1 VRRVFGVFL
10 LICLGLAVVSPVQ
23 ARERVVMPFD
33 CGLEGGRIKLSPA
46 IPKSYPIIGTRE
58 EESVTT
64 CHPPLADGCRTL
76 MVHRFVIS
84 CGGVGVAWMR
94 VVAAIGRTNGSR
106 AWVDDGRLHI
116 TLPPRNT
123 RGPDASCFDGAPADG
138 GNRLERRVVFMQD
151 CLPWRR
157 RFRDVDHVVL
167 REGFAPLGEFGA
179 RLQLVSADDGYSLD
193 EARLDAGLDDAELV
207 RGRGAALLSR
217 TDPQAAVDPAGA
229 IYGAQHGG
237 PMTAEDWVTV
247 VRAERDYGSAPPLT
261 KSAGFPSAWT
271 LLLAALGL
279 VTAAGA
285 ARLRGFRLKPVRVL
299 ASAPRYA
306 RAFRRHAS
314 ASAGAGAFS
323 ADNLTGAGAA
333 VAAFFVQTEA
343 AVALL
348 KEAGPLRDVLQSE
361 MKHLRDRLGAVEAGA
376 RGGVPAANTG
386 PHYRA
391 LVRELER
398 IRRIAESAAASLTGG
413 RQACTLPRTSS
424 EAYDVLGVNADVSED
439 VLKKIVDALRMSW
452 HPDHARDD
460 QDRRAREERIRQI
473 NVAWDI
479 ITSKREAA

>member
-1 VRRVFGVFL
+1 MRRVFGVFL
-10 LICLGLAVVSPVQ
+10 LICLSLAEVRPVHG
-23 ARERVVMPFD
+23 RERVVMPFD
-33 CGLEGGRIKLSPA
+33 CGLESGRIKISPA
-46 IPKSYPIIGTRE
+46 VPKSYPIIGTRE

-64 CHPPLADGCRTL
+64 CQPPLANRCRTL

-106 AWVDDGRLHI
+106 AWVDDGRLNI

-123 RGPDASCFDGAPADG
+123 RGQSAPCLDGQPG
-138 GNRLERRVVFMQD
+138 RNGLERRVVFMQD

-179 RLQLVSADDGYSLD
+179 RLQLVSADSGYSLD
-193 EARLDAGLDDAELV
+193 EARLDAGLDDAVLV
-207 RGRGAALLSR
+207 PGRGTLLSR
-217 TDPQAAVDPAGA
+217 TDPRGAVDPAEA

-237 PMTAEDWVTV
+237 TITADDWVTV
-247 VRAERDYGSAPPLT
+247 VRAERDYGSAAPAARTAGLPTALT
-261 KSAGFPSAWT
+261 LF
-271 LLLAALGL
+271 LAALGV

-285 ARLRGFRLKPVRVL
+285 VRLRGLRLKPARIL
-299 ASAPRYA
+299 ASAPRYS
-306 RAFRRHAS
+306 RAFRRDAS
-314 ASAGAGAFS
+314 GSAGAGAFP
-323 ADNLTGAGAA
+323 ADNLTNAGAA

-343 AVALL
+343 AVAQL

-361 MKHLRDRLGAVEAGA
+361 IKHLRERLRTVEAGA
-376 RGGVPAANTG
+376 RGGVPATNTG

-413 RQACTLPRTSS
+413 RQACTLPRTTS

-452 HPDHARDD
+452 HPDRARDE
-460 QDRRAREERIRQI
+460 QDRLAREDRIRQI

>member
-1 VRRVFGVFL
+1 
-10 LICLGLAVVSPVQ
+10 VQ
-23 ARERVVMPFD
+23 GRERVVMPFD
-33 CGLEGGRIKLSPA
+33 CGLESGHIKLSPA

-64 CHPPLADGCRTL
+64 CRPPLANVCRTL

-106 AWVDDGRLHI
+106 AWVDDGRLNI
-116 TLPPRNT
+116 TLPPRST
-123 RGPDASCFDGAPADG
+123 RAPSAPCFDGQSAEG
-138 GNRLERRVVFMQD
+138 RNRLERRVVLMQD

-179 RLQLVSADDGYSLD
+179 RLQLVSADAGYSLD
-193 EARLDAGLDDAELV
+193 EARLDAGLDDAALV
-207 RGRGAALLSR
+207 PGRGATLLSR
-217 TDPQAAVDPAGA
+217 ADPNATVDPVGA
-229 IYGAQHGG
+229 IYGARHGATI
-237 PMTAEDWVTV
+237 TADDWVTV
-247 VRAERDYGSAPPLT
+247 VRSERDNASAQPPT
-261 KSAGFPSAWT
+261 KSAALSPTWT
-271 LLLAALGL
+271 LFLAALGV
-279 VTAAGA
+279 VTAVGA
-285 ARLRGFRLKPVRVL
+285 VRLRGLRPRPAGAFAP
-299 ASAPRYA
+299 APRVA
-306 RAFRRHAS
+306 RAFRRNAP
-314 ASAGAGAFS
+314 ANAGTFS
-323 ADNLTGAGAA
+323 ADNLTSAGAS

-343 AVALL
+343 AVAQL
-348 KEAGPLRDVLQSE
+348 KGAGPLRDVLQSE
-361 MKHLRDRLGAVEAGA
+361 MKLLRERLGTVEAGA
-376 RGGVPAANTG
+376 RDGVPAANTG

-413 RQACTLPRTSS
+413 RQACLPRTTS

-460 QDRRAREERIRQI
+460 QDRGAREERIRQI